1 MLLYNMN
8 ALFQSERLLFRQFTL
23 QDAALLIE
31 LNSDP
36 EVLKYVHE
44 PATTEENAPDILKN
58 IILPQYELGLGRW
71 AVHLKYSLEFIGW
84 AGLKYISERDE
95 IDLGY
100 RFKKQYWG
108 RGYATEAANTCINYG
123 FVHLDLG
130 KITAKAHE
138 ENTASLNVIEK
149 CGMQF
154 LKQDVIDGS
163 PVKVYELVNHSREAH
178 HVRVNH
184 SNL

>member
-1 MLLYNMN
+1 MR

-23 QDAALLIE
+23 KDAGLLVE

-58 IILPQYELGLGRW
+58 IILPQYELKLGRW
-71 AVHLKYSLEFIGW
+71 AVHKKYTGEFIGW

-100 RFKKQYWG
+100 RFKKQYWEK
-108 RGYATEAANTCINYG
+108 GYATEAANTCISYG
-123 FVHLDLG
+123 FVHLNLQR
-130 KITAKAHE
+130 IIARAHV
-138 ENTASLNVIEK
+138 ENIASLKVIEK
-149 CGMQF
+149 CGMKF

-163 PVKVYELVNHSREAH
+163 PVKMYELVNQSS
-178 HVRVNH
+178 VNH
-184 SNL
+184 PNL